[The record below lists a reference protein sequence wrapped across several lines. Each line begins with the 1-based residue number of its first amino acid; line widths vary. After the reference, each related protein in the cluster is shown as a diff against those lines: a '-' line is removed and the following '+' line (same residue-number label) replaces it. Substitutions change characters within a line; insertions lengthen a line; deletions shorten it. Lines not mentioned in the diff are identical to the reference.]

1 MLFHSLRFFVF
12 FLSVYPLYLVLSHKW
27 QNRLLF
33 VASWV
38 FYGAWNWRYLFLLA
52 LSTIIDYAAAL
63 GIDGTTDRR
72 RRRLWLGISIISQ
85 TFLLCVFKYYDFF
98 AKSFQDLMGSL
109 GLTVHPYF
117 LRTVVPIGI
126 SFYTFQTMSYVLDV
140 YRGKLRAARSF
151 VDFGVYV
158 SYFPHLI
165 AGPIM
170 RGTSLLPQIL
180 EARTVT
186 WAKVYRGAYMFLW
199 GLFLKV
205 VIADNVAPI
214 VDSVF
219 GAPGPYDGS
228 HVLMGVYAFA
238 FQIYCDF
245 AGYSYMAIGIS
256 LAMGIVLVENFRRPY
271 SSKNISDFWR
281 RWHISLSS
289 WFRDYVF
296 SPLYLYL
303 QDRRRIRQLPLNLR
317 HGVAFAITLFATD
330 FLLGM
335 WHGVGWNYG
344 LFGLYHA
351 LMIWIYYYTRNIWDR
366 MHPVVQTVL
375 TFHIVGGGW
384 LIFRATSF
392 TQIVEMFRS
401 LFVNLRPP
409 AVGPLPAG
417 VWLAITLAMILIA
430 VEIVQNRE
438 NDNMVVLR
446 WPRPIKYA
454 FFTLLCCMVLIYGNS
469 GERPFIYFQF

>member
-1 MLFHSLRFFVF
+1 
-12 FLSVYPLYLVLSHKW
+12 
-27 QNRLLF
+27 
-33 VASWV
+33 
-38 FYGAWNWRYLFLLA
+38 
-52 LSTIIDYAAAL
+52 
-63 GIDGTTDRR
+63 
-72 RRRLWLGISIISQ
+72 
-85 TFLLCVFKYYDFF
+85 
-98 AKSFQDLMGSL
+98 
-109 GLTVHPYF
+109 
-117 LRTVVPIGI
+117 
-126 SFYTFQTMSYVLDV
+126 MSYVIDV
-140 YRGKLRAARSF
+140 YRGKLHAARSF

-170 RGTSLLPQIL
+170 RGTSLLPQVL
-180 EARTVT
+180 EPRTVT

-219 GAPGPYDGS
+219 GTPGPYEGS
-228 HVLMGVYAFA
+228 RVLMGVYAFA

-271 SSKNISDFWR
+271 FSVNISEFWR

-296 SPLYLYL
+296 SPLYVYV
-303 QDRRRIRQLPLNLR
+303 QDRKRVKQLPLKLR
-317 HGVAFAITLFATD
+317 HGIAFAFTLFATD

-344 LFGLYHA
+344 LFGIYHA

-366 MHPVVQTVL
+366 MNSIVQVVL
-375 TFHIVGGGW
+375 TFHVACGGW
-384 LIFRATSF
+384 LIFRATSLN
-392 TQIVEMFRS
+392 QMIGMFRA
-401 LFVNLRPP
+401 LFVSLRVP
-409 AVGPLPAG
+409 AVGTLPAG
-417 VWLAITLAMILIA
+417 VWLATTLAVILLA
-430 VEIVQNRE
+430 VEVLQNRK
-438 NDNMVVLR
+438 NDNMMVLE
-446 WPRPIKYA
+446 WPRSLKYA
-454 FFTLLCCMVLIYGNS
+454 FVTLLGCLILIFGNS